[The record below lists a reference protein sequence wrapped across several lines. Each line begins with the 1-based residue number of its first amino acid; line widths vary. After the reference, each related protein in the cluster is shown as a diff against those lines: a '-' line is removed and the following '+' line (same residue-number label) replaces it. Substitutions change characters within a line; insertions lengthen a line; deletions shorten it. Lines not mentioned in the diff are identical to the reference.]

1 MNRSK
6 LLVCLAT
13 ICAVVAGCSRADHP
27 PASEQQSTAAKV
39 PVQRTF
45 DGAAPMTVV
54 AAHQADEA
62 IRLASYTP
70 PQHHEVPRPIQ
81 PPPHVGDDAQQTLA
95 QALKAYQAKL
105 SVLANNL
112 ANAETTAFKRSRVI
126 LEELPYRHERIP
138 GAEDTAGQYTATGIS
153 VGTGVRVA
161 GVQTD
166 FAQGPLHQTGSPLD
180 VAIEGDGFFQV
191 ADPSGDIL
199 YTRAGNFSRNAN
211 GDLVV
216 GSANV
221 GRLLEP
227 PIAIPEDATD
237 IVISAEGIVSV
248 RQPGSP
254 NLSQIGTIELVSF
267 INPEGLLKLGEN
279 LYAETDSSGTALLSN
294 PGQNGLGSLR
304 QGMLEGA
311 NVQADRELL
320 EWKKTADKLQVI
332 RRLLQVE

>member
-1 MNRSK
+1 
-6 LLVCLAT
+6 
-13 ICAVVAGCSRADHP
+13 
-27 PASEQQSTAAKV
+27 
-39 PVQRTF
+39 
-45 DGAAPMTVV
+45 MTVV
-54 AAHQADEA
+54 AAHRADEA

-70 PQHHEVPRPIQ
+70 PQPDVVAVPIQ
-81 PPPHVGDDAQQTLA
+81 PPLPHVGGEAYQTLA
-95 QALKAYQAKL
+95 EAAKAYQTKL
-105 SVLANNL
+105 SVIANNL

-126 LEELPYRHERIP
+126 LEELPYRHEKMP
-138 GAEDTAGQYTATGIS
+138 GAEDTAGQFTATGIS

-191 ADPSGDIL
+191 TDPSGDIL

-211 GDLVV
+211 GELVM

-227 PIAIPEDATD
+227 PITIPEDATD

-254 NLSQIGTIELVSF
+254 NLSQIGQTELAAF
-267 INPEGLLKLGEN
+267 INPEGLLKRGEN
-279 LYAETDSSGTALLSN
+279 LYAETDASGPARLGD

-304 QGMLEGA
+304 QGALEA
-311 NVQADRELL
+311 SNVQSDRELI
-320 EWKKTADKLQVI
+320 EWKKTAERLQVI